1 MFLGNFD
8 VANSVANTNIPIKT
22 LTSTN
27 RKITNN
33 TTSNVLELRKAG
45 VYNVD
50 GWATISGPAGVV
62 ELNIFAD
69 NVLRDTITGSISAD
83 NEFIT
88 LPIVDA
94 VRAVIDRY
102 PQVANISIQVGTG
115 GLTLSGLIRVE
126 YLQ

>member
-8 VANSVANTNIPIKT
+8 VANSVANSNIPIKT
-22 LTSTN
+22 LTATN
-27 RKITNN
+27 RKIVNN
-33 TTSNVLELRKAG
+33 TTANVLELREAG
-45 VYNVD
+45 IYNVD
-50 GWATISGPAGVV
+50 GWVTASGPAGTVDI
-62 ELNIFAD
+62 NIIAD
-69 NVLRDTITGSISAD
+69 GVLRDTIVGTISAD
-83 NEFIT
+83 NDFIT

-102 PQVANISIQVGTG
+102 PQVADISLQVGTS

>member
-8 VANSVANTNIPIKT
+8 VANSVANSNIPIKT
-22 LTSTN
+22 LTATN
-27 RKITNN
+27 RKIVNN
-33 TTSNVLELRKAG
+33 TQTNVLELREAG
-45 VYNVD
+45 IYNID
-50 GWATISGPAGVV
+50 GWVTASGETGTV

-69 NVLRDTITGSISAD
+69 GKLRDTIVGPISAD
-83 NEFIT
+83 NEFVT

-102 PQVANISIQVGTG
+102 PSVADISLQVGTG

>member
-8 VANSVANTNIPIKT
+8 VANSVANSNIPIKT

-27 RKITNN
+27 RKIVNN
-33 TTSNVLELRKAG
+33 TTANVLELRKPG
-45 VYNVD
+45 VYNID
-50 GWATISGPAGVV
+50 GWVTVSGPAGNVDI
-62 ELNIFAD
+62 NIIAD
-69 NVLRDTITGSISAD
+69 NVLRDTIVASISAD
-83 NEFIT
+83 NEFVTI
-88 LPIVDA
+88 PIVDA

-102 PQVANISIQVGTG
+102 PQVADVSIQVGTS